1 MPGNMV
7 TSDFKIVEVVQR
19 KGKFH
24 VLLILGES
32 RPKFVFTGNE
42 IQATNIAKS
51 LAKKYK

>member
-32 RPKFVFTGNE
+32 NV
-42 IQATNIAKS
+42 
-51 LAKKYK
+51 KYRGKGGRYNG